1 MSIDLKTLQNEKIRL
16 RKDFDELSTKI
27 ITFDKELNSMR
38 NNLNALHGAIQQT
51 DKLIKLV
58 DGGADEKQLLNEK
71 ENG

>member
-1 MSIDLKTLQNEKIRL
+1 MTIDLKTLQNEKIRL

-27 ITFDKELNSMR
+27 ITFDKEIISMK

-51 DKLIKLV
+51 EKLIKLV
-58 DGGADEKQLLNEK
+58 DVDGNEKQLLNEK